1 MSDDKLVSSD
11 LIDDIYAAAL
21 GEQGWDTFLQKL
33 RGTDETRLVNLLSFD
48 NSSQL
53 PSLIT
58 IRESLVPHSSVSS
71 FFACSRIFAASPTLG
86 MIGLSKAAS
95 LSRMSAWQWDR
106 APLVP
111 LIALVIKKHASGEEE
126 MKSAFR
132 SGYLKLSLSASLA
145 VLLAAC
151 GSSSNPAS
159 TAAGTGST
167 GSTGNSTISGTA
179 ATGSALAN
187 ANVSV
192 TDSAGNSPCVETGI
206 TTSALG
212 VYTCTLK
219 SRETAPFVVVV
230 TDPTGNTQPLVSVT
244 TTTPAAGTPLTLN
257 ATPLT
262 TAIVTQLTGGNPL
275 SIVGKAVDATA
286 LQTITN
292 NVVAQLAPVLSAIGL
307 TSYDPF
313 STAITAASTTTQGS
327 TSDQLLDIVKVTT
340 SGSGALQ
347 LSTVDGTPVPLASA
361 TGAGATLAAPAANV
375 QSLPQAMQQ
384 LAGALTRCFAL
395 SAEQRGT
402 AGTDTSATA
411 VNPIPTVNSMASAC
425 SGLFDAGYKHNGYTA
440 GEKFYGMLV
449 DSGMTGVKF
458 PVPEI
463 TAFYA
468 ADANNPDRAV
478 INIKYVN
485 SNGYPGNIFSV
496 MRFISGNWVHTGN
509 QQMVDV
515 DVKPMIRRVQQLNA
529 GNTAATKQSGYQSGI
544 QFAID
549 ALGPNSI
556 DASGNKLGYA
566 IATGPG
572 LPTNGIVYIA
582 PSSSLAPGQTYMDI
596 SNTGGYLTS
605 ITSALASGSST
616 DSLRCGN
623 GTPSPSTN
631 PTNLTA
637 NCPNFWFYKTA
648 GISGSA
654 ATTTITT
661 PTPKTNSNYAGP
673 SGTNTNWAQPGD
685 GSNAAQVTQG
695 RLYTVTLYYVTSSGA
710 TSSTLTVTKTALSD
724 EVQAT
729 QAVNLPWNSA
739 GNQTQSLFA
748 STSLAAAQT
757 SITLDWVLNPAAEP
771 YKSAAVTIDTV
782 GTYGNSI
789 AIPKGSASLTLPNTG
804 MPAVTVNQ
812 IRAVLFNYQL
822 LDNSNKSDVY
832 TYN

>member
-1 MSDDKLVSSD
+1 
-11 LIDDIYAAAL
+11 
-21 GEQGWDTFLQKL
+21 
-33 RGTDETRLVNLLSFD
+33 
-48 NSSQL
+48 
-53 PSLIT
+53 
-58 IRESLVPHSSVSS
+58 
-71 FFACSRIFAASPTLG
+71 
-86 MIGLSKAAS
+86 
-95 LSRMSAWQWDR
+95 
-106 APLVP
+106 
-111 LIALVIKKHASGEEE
+111 
-126 MKSAFR
+126 
-132 SGYLKLSLSASLA
+132 
-145 VLLAAC
+145 
-151 GSSSNPAS
+151 
-159 TAAGTGST
+159 
-167 GSTGNSTISGTA
+167 
-179 ATGSALAN
+179 
-187 ANVSV
+187 
-192 TDSAGNSPCVETGI
+192 
-206 TTSALG
+206 
-212 VYTCTLK
+212 
-219 SRETAPFVVVV
+219 
-230 TDPTGNTQPLVSVT
+230 
-244 TTTPAAGTPLTLN
+244 
-257 ATPLT
+257 
-262 TAIVTQLTGGNPL
+262 
-275 SIVGKAVDATA
+275 
-286 LQTITN
+286 
-292 NVVAQLAPVLSAIGL
+292 
-307 TSYDPF
+307 
-313 STAITAASTTTQGS
+313 
-327 TSDQLLDIVKVTT
+327 
-340 SGSGALQ
+340 
-347 LSTVDGTPVPLASA
+347 
-361 TGAGATLAAPAANV
+361 
-375 QSLPQAMQQ
+375 
-384 LAGALTRCFAL
+384 
-395 SAEQRGT
+395 
-402 AGTDTSATA
+402 
-411 VNPIPTVNSMASAC
+411 
-425 SGLFDAGYKHNGYTA
+425 
-440 GEKFYGMLV
+440 
-449 DSGMTGVKF
+449 
-458 PVPEI
+458 
-463 TAFYA
+463 
-468 ADANNPDRAV
+468 
-478 INIKYVN
+478 
-485 SNGYPGNIFSV
+485 